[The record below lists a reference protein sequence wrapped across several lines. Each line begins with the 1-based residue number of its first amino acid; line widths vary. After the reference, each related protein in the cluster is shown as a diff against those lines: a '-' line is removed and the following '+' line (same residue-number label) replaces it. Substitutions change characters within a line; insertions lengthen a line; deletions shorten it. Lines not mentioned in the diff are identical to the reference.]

1 MHSLSSSYNRRQSFT
16 IFFIIQSLSWVAT
29 ISVLNIE
36 IALSTTGNS
45 NPSRYPTIRF
55 GGIFADY
62 NWKIGIENF

>member
-1 MHSLSSSYNRRQSFT
+1 MQSM
-16 IFFIIQSLSWVAT
+16 SWVST
-29 ISVLNIE
+29 ISLLDIE

-62 NWKIGIENF
+62 N